1 MKNQSILKTKIS
13 LNKLFESIFDDIDV
27 DDEIKKQD
35 TYEVNYDEGKLL
47 MMQKYFNSNINGV
60 TFKITPKVNESAFET
75 SDFDITVESA
85 SEDINEWY
93 FIIND
98 EFSDLNEEKT
108 QVVYPTYLLPASVKL
123 FGELIKLQNQ
133 YTNSNEK
140 LFKCIKFLKKAG
152 E

>member
-1 MKNQSILKTKIS
+1 M
-13 LNKLFESIFDDIDV
+13 ESIFDDFDV

-35 TYEVNYDEGKLL
+35 TYSVNYDERTLL
-47 MMQKYFNSNINGV
+47 DMQKYFNSHIHGV

-75 SDFDITVESA
+75 SDFDITVENA

-98 EFSDLNEEKT
+98 EFIDLNKEKT
-108 QVVYPTYLLPASVKL
+108 QVVYPTWLLPASVKL

-140 LFKCIKFLKKAG
+140 LFKCIKYLKKAG

>member
-1 MKNQSILKTKIS
+1 
-13 LNKLFESIFDDIDV
+13 
-27 DDEIKKQD
+27 
-35 TYEVNYDEGKLL
+35 
-47 MMQKYFNSNINGV
+47 MQHYFNKHIHGV

-75 SDFDITVESA
+75 SDFAFETSDFDITVENA

-98 EFSDLNEEKT
+98 ELSDLNKEKT
-108 QVVYPTYLLPASVKL
+108 QVVYPTWLLPASVKL

-133 YTNSNEK
+133 YTNSNKK
-140 LFKCIKFLKKAG
+140 LFKCIKYLKKAG